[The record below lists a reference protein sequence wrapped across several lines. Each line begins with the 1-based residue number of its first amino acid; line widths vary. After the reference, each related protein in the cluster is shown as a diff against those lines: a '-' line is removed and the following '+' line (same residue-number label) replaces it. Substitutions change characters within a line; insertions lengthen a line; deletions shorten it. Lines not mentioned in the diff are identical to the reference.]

1 MSPQSNPVSS
11 TQLVLNS
18 CVNKAFILST
28 TERKDPCLL
37 NVLIG
42 KFFPITNPD
51 SSTTEGPAASF
62 LYASTDL
69 F

>member
-11 TQLVLNS
+11 TQLVLTVVLTKHS
-18 CVNKAFILST
+18 FYQPQKGKTLVF
-28 TERKDPCLL
+28 